1 LQAYE
6 LASAWTEASK
16 ASSFGRFKKADLKPL
31 ITDQI
36 VVFLEKLEV
45 DRALSVEAVKAMDD
59 VYGLSTAGNAELSWR
74 FFQVSAGGKGSRHET
89 ATLADTSASFVN
101 RLPSAPV
108 LRTPRRPPTG

>member
-1 LQAYE
+1 MQAYE

-59 VYGLSTAGNAELSWR
+59 VYGLSTTALA
-74 FFQVSAGGKGSRHET
+74 SR
-89 ATLADTSASFVN
+89 AQLAL
-101 RLPSAPV
+101 LPGERGRQGQSS
-108 LRTPRRPPTG
+108 